1 MVATGAQGTQ
11 GTSSGAGT
19 ASRWWHGFLF
29 VLLVVCFVAQLTLL
43 FIGGQDANS
52 GEGEEAPLGTRLV
65 QFFSYFTIQS
75 NLLIMV
81 AAGTLMLRPNR
92 DGRGWRVLRLDAL
105 LGIVITG
112 LVFDLILAKDVKL
125 TGLAYA
131 LTIGFHYISPWGAL
145 LGWLLFGPRPRIDWR
160 TIGLAFIWPVA
171 WIAYTFAHG
180 AISGWYPY
188 PFLDAGELGVPVAL
202 RNTSL
207 VVLVSLVLALI
218 FKALDRQP
226 TIRR

>member
-1 MVATGAQGTQ
+1 MAVTGDQRTQETGT
-11 GTSSGAGT
+11 GAGT
-19 ASRWWHGFLF
+19 VSRWWHGFLF
-29 VLLVVCFVAQLTLL
+29 VLLVVCFVVQLTLL
-43 FIGGQDANS
+43 FLGGQDANS
-52 GEGEEAPLGTRLV
+52 GEGEEAGLGTRLV

-81 AAGTLMLRPNR
+81 AAGTLMVRPQR

-112 LVFDLILAKDVKL
+112 LVFDLILAKGVKL

-145 LGWLLFGPRPRIDWR
+145 IGWLLFGPRPRIDWR
-160 TIGLAFIWPVA
+160 TIGLAFIWPVL
-171 WIAYTFAHG
+171 WLAYTFTHG

-207 VVLVSLVLALI
+207 VVLVALVLALI

>member
-1 MVATGAQGTQ
+1 V
-11 GTSSGAGT
+11 
-19 ASRWWHGFLF
+19 SRWWHGFLF
-29 VLLVVCFVAQLTLL
+29 VLLVVCFVVQLTLL
-43 FIGGQDANS
+43 FFGGQDANS
-52 GEGEEAPLGTRLV
+52 GEGEEAGLATRLV

-92 DGRGWRVLRLDAL
+92 DGRAWRVLRLDAL

-160 TIGLAFIWPVA
+160 TIGLAFIWPVL
-171 WIAYTFAHG
+171 WIGYTFAHG

-188 PFLDAGELGVPVAL
+188 PFLDAGKLGVPVAL
-202 RNTSL
+202 RNTML
-207 VVLVSLVLALI
+207 VVIVALVLALL